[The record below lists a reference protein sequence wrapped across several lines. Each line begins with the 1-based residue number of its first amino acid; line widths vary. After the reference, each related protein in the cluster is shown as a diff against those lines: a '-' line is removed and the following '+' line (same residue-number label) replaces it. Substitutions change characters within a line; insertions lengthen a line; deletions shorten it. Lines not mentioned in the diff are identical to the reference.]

1 MFSKIGGLI
10 KVIGILVIVLELSM
24 LLCRKKKMSLKNYL
38 LLHLD
43 LSIRHKA

>member
-24 LLCRKKKMSLKNYL
+24 LLCRKKEDEFEELFATPSGFEY
-38 LLHLD
+38 
-43 LSIRHKA
+43 KA